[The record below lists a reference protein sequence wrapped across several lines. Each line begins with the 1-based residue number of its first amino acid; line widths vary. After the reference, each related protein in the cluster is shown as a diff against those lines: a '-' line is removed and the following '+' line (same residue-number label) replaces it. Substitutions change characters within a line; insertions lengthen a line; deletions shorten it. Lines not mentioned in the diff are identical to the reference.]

1 MNRLA
6 SPRSVRVER
15 IPGQLLRPLGI
26 LPFGLTEQTF
36 VMLCNQ
42 AFGAARAAGDLDF
55 LEGRV
60 LRLELHDAAIA
71 LAVSLHGRRLVAVGI
86 REPGDVRICGDTYA
100 FLLLASRREDPDS
113 LFFRRRLR
121 IEGDTELGLQV
132 KNFLDAW
139 EPPAPVR
146 GLQRLAAMVLE
157 RLSP

>member
-1 MNRLA
+1 MNRPVA
-6 SPRSVRVER
+6 PRAER
-15 IPGQLLRPLGI
+15 IPGQLLRPFGM
-26 LPFGLTEQTF
+26 LPFGLTQQTF
-36 VMLCNQ
+36 ALLCNQ

-60 LRLELHDAAIA
+60 LRIELHDAGIA
-71 LAVSLHGRRLVAVGI
+71 LSVSMHDRHLLAAGV
-86 REPGDVRICGDTYA
+86 RERADVRICGDAYA
-100 FLLLASRREDPDS
+100 FLLLVGRREDPDS

-121 IEGDTELGLQV
+121 IQGDTELGLQV

-146 GLQRLAAMVLE
+146 GLQRLAAMMLE